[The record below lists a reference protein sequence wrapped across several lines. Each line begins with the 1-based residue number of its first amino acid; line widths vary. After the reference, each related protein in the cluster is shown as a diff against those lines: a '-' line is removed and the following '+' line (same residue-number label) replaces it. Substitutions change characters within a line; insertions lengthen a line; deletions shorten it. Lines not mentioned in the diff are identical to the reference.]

1 MINNIINNKNV
12 KLYFYLFLIL
22 LLLLVFLYLTNY
34 SSNYYTKKENFEQNN
49 TISKNINNIEVPA
62 DFLPTHPWTNKKS
75 GLDIVDNPQEHYIYE
90 DDEKIDKYDKDS
102 SQFTR
107 SFTCRPSITGVF
119 TDCGPYSFN
128 ACGPIKPS
136 TSDYDKSKNK
146 KHRKHR
152 NDRNDNDNDRND
164 NDNDISI
171 FCDKNICHH
180 IYHHDRRN
188 WSTNIENK
196 RHDDHNNEND
206 EDYNYNKY
214 GYRKI
219 NRDFNHNRR
228 HRHNIR
234 DYQDRRDRYDDRNND
249 SNENSRNQ
257 DQLEYDEYMNDLDGY

>member
-1 MINNIINNKNV
+1 MINNIINNKNI
-12 KLYFYLFLIL
+12 KLYFNLFIIL
-22 LLLLVFLYLTNY
+22 LLLLFFLYLTTC
-34 SSNYYTKKENFEQNN
+34 YTKKENFEQNNTSQKN

-75 GLDIVDNPQEHYIYE
+75 GLDILDNPQEHYIYE
-90 DDEKIDKYDKDS
+90 DDEKFDKYDKDS

-136 TSDYDKSKNK
+136 ISDYHKSKDK
-146 KHRKHR
+146 KNRKHR
-152 NDRNDNDNDRND
+152 NNRNKNA
-164 NDNDISI
+164 DISI

-180 IYHHDRRN
+180 IYHHDGRN

-196 RHDDHNNEND
+196 GDDEYYNENN

-219 NRDFNHNRR
+219 NKDFNNNRR
-228 HRHNIR
+228 HIRNNR
-234 DYQDRRDRYDDRNND
+234 DYQDTRDRYD
-249 SNENSRNQ
+249 SRNQ
-257 DQLEYDEYMNDLDGY
+257 DQLDYDEYMNDLDGY

>member
-1 MINNIINNKNV
+1 MINNKNV

-22 LLLLVFLYLTNY
+22 LLLFFFLYLTNC
-34 SSNYYTKKENFEQNN
+34 YTKRENFEKNNTSQKN

-62 DFLPTHPWTNKKS
+62 EFLPTHQWTNANS
-75 GLDIVDNPQEHYIYE
+75 GLDIADNPQEHYIYKH
-90 DDEKIDKYDKDS
+90 DEKAEKYDKDS

-128 ACGPIKPS
+128 TCGPIKPN
-136 TSDYDKSKNK
+136 TSDYDKSKDK
-146 KHRKHR
+146 KYRKHK
-152 NDRNDNDNDRND
+152 NDKNKDEEF
-164 NDNDISI
+164 SI

-180 IYHHDRRN
+180 IYHHNTRN
-188 WSTNIENK
+188 WTN
-196 RHDDHNNEND
+196 NNENNENNKNT

-219 NRDFNHNRR
+219 NTDFNHNRR

-234 DYQDRRDRYDDRNND
+234 EYQDTRDRYDNKNNN

-257 DQLEYDEYMNDLDGY
+257 EQLDYDEYMNDLDGY

>member
-12 KLYFYLFLIL
+12 KLYLKIFLIL
-22 LLLLVFLYLTNY
+22 LLFLFFLYLTNC
-34 SSNYYTKKENFEQNN
+34 YTKRENFQQNNTSQKN

-62 DFLPTHPWTNKKS
+62 DFVPTHPWTNADS
-75 GLDIVDNPQEHYIYE
+75 GLDIADNPQEHYLYKDNKKI
-90 DDEKIDKYDKDS
+90 EKYNKDS

-136 TSDYDKSKNK
+136 TSDYDKSKDK

-152 NDRNDNDNDRND
+152 NDRNKDQEISINCHRNICHHVYHHKNKWIND
-164 NDNDISI
+164 NDNDN
-171 FCDKNICHH
+171 DN
-180 IYHHDRRN
+180 
-188 WSTNIENK
+188 
-196 RHDDHNNEND
+196 DDNDGYNE
-206 EDYNYNKY
+206 Y

-219 NRDFNHNRR
+219 NRDFNHNTR

-234 DYQDRRDRYDDRNND
+234 DYQDRRDRYDNRNND
-249 SNENSRNQ
+249 SNKNSRNQ
-257 DQLEYDEYMNDLDGY
+257 DQLDYDEYMNDLDGY

>member
-1 MINNIINNKNV
+1 MINNKNV

-22 LLLLVFLYLTNY
+22 LLLFFFLYLTNC
-34 SSNYYTKKENFEQNN
+34 YTKRENFEKNNTSQKN

-62 DFLPTHPWTNKKS
+62 EFLPTHQWTNANS
-75 GLDIVDNPQEHYIYE
+75 GLDIADNPQEHYIYKH
-90 DDEKIDKYDKDS
+90 DEKAEKYDKDS
-102 SQFTR
+102 FQFTR

-128 ACGPIKPS
+128 TCGPIKPN
-136 TSDYDKSKNK
+136 TSDYDKSKDK
-146 KHRKHR
+146 KYRKHI
-152 NDRNDNDNDRND
+152 NDRNKDEE
-164 NDNDISI
+164 ISI

-180 IYHHDRRN
+180 IYHHNTRN
-188 WSTNIENK
+188 WTN
-196 RHDDHNNEND
+196 NNENNENT

-234 DYQDRRDRYDDRNND
+234 EYQDTRYRYDNKNNN
-249 SNENSRNQ
+249 SNENRRNQ
-257 DQLEYDEYMNDLDGY
+257 EQLDYDEYMNDLDGY

>member
-12 KLYFYLFLIL
+12 KLYFYLSLIL
-22 LLLLVFLYLTNY
+22 LFLFFFLYLT
-34 SSNYYTKKENFEQNN
+34 SCYTKKENFEQNNTSQKN

-62 DFLPTHPWTNKKS
+62 HFIPTHLWTNAKS
-75 GLDIVDNPQEHYIYE
+75 GLDIADNPQEHYVYDE
-90 DDEKIDKYDKDS
+90 DEKIEKYDKDS

-136 TSDYDKSKNK
+136 TSDYDKSKGK

-152 NDRNDNDNDRND
+152 NNRHDNDD
-164 NDNDISI
+164 NISI

-180 IYHHDRRN
+180 IYHHDKKN
-188 WSTNIENK
+188 WSNK
-196 RHDDHNNEND
+196 QHNSDDNNEND

-234 DYQDRRDRYDDRNND
+234 NYQDRRDRYDNRNNN
-249 SNENSRNQ
+249 SNKNSRNQ
-257 DQLEYDEYMNDLDGY
+257 DQLDYDEYMNDLDGY

>member
-12 KLYFYLFLIL
+12 KLYFNLFLIL
-22 LLLLVFLYLTNY
+22 LLLLFFLYLTNC
-34 SSNYYTKKENFEQNN
+34 YTKKEKFEQNN
-49 TISKNINNIEVPA
+49 TSQKNTITKNINNIEVPA

-75 GLDIVDNPQEHYIYE
+75 GLDIVDNPQEHYLYE
-90 DDEKIDKYDKDS
+90 DDEKIEKYDKDS

-107 SFTCRPSITGVF
+107 TFTCRPSITGVF

-136 TSDYDKSKNK
+136 SSDYDNSKDK

-152 NDRNDNDNDRND
+152 NDRNKNDDN
-164 NDNDISI
+164 ISI

-180 IYHHDRRN
+180 IYHHDKKN
-188 WSTNIENK
+188 WSNK
-196 RHDDHNNEND
+196 QHNSDDNNEND

-234 DYQDRRDRYDDRNND
+234 DYQDRRDRYDN
-249 SNENSRNQ
+249 RNQ
-257 DQLEYDEYMNDLDGY
+257 DQLDYDEYMNDLDGY

>member
-22 LLLLVFLYLTNY
+22 LLLLFFLYLNNY
-34 SSNYYTKKENFEQNN
+34 SNNYYKKKENFEQNNTSQKN

-75 GLDIVDNPQEHYIYE
+75 GLDITDNPQEHYLYE
-90 DDEKIDKYDKDS
+90 DDKKIEKYDKDS

-136 TSDYDKSKNK
+136 TSEYNKSKDK
-146 KHRKHR
+146 KYRKHR
-152 NDRNDNDNDRND
+152 DDRNKDEEV
-164 NDNDISI
+164 SI

-180 IYHHDRRN
+180 IYHHDKIN
-188 WSTNIENK
+188 WA
-196 RHDDHNNEND
+196 NNEANNKKI

-234 DYQDRRDRYDDRNND
+234 DYQDRRDRYDNRNNN

-257 DQLEYDEYMNDLDGY
+257 DQLDYDEYMNDLDGY

>member
-12 KLYFYLFLIL
+12 KLYLKIFLIL
-22 LLLLVFLYLTNY
+22 LLILFFLYLTNC
-34 SSNYYTKKENFEQNN
+34 YTKRENFEQNN
-49 TISKNINNIEVPA
+49 TSQKNTITKNINNIEVPA
-62 DFLPTHPWTNKKS
+62 NFLPTHPWTNAKS
-75 GLDIVDNPQEHYIYE
+75 GLDIVDNPQEHYLYE
-90 DDEKIDKYDKDS
+90 DDKKADKYDKES

-136 TSDYDKSKNK
+136 TSDYNKSKDK

-152 NDRNDNDNDRND
+152 NNRNKGEEISINCHRNICHHVYHHKNKWVNDNDNDNDD
-164 NDNDISI
+164 NDYNDG
-171 FCDKNICHH
+171 
-180 IYHHDRRN
+180 Y
-188 WSTNIENK
+188 
-196 RHDDHNNEND
+196 NE
-206 EDYNYNKY
+206 Y

-234 DYQDRRDRYDDRNND
+234 DYQDRRDRYDNRNND

-257 DQLEYDEYMNDLDGY
+257 DQLDYDEYMNDLDGY

>member
-22 LLLLVFLYLTNY
+22 LLLLFFLYLTNC
-34 SSNYYTKKENFEQNN
+34 YTKKENFEQNN
-49 TISKNINNIEVPA
+49 TSQKNTITKNINNIEVPA
-62 DFLPTHPWTNKKS
+62 DFLPTHPWTNAKS
-75 GLDIVDNPQEHYIYE
+75 GLDIIDNPQERYLYE
-90 DDEKIDKYDKDS
+90 DDKKAEKYHKES

-107 SFTCRPSITGVF
+107 NFTCRPSITGVF

-136 TSDYDKSKNK
+136 TSDYDKSKGK

-152 NDRNDNDNDRND
+152 NNRHDNDD
-164 NDNDISI
+164 NISI

-188 WSTNIENK
+188 WSNNEDNNYN
-196 RHDDHNNEND
+196 HDNDEND

-234 DYQDRRDRYDDRNND
+234 NYQDRRDRYDNRNND

-257 DQLEYDEYMNDLDGY
+257 EQLDYDEYMNDLDGY

>member
-12 KLYFYLFLIL
+12 KLYFYLSLIL
-22 LLLLVFLYLTNY
+22 LFLFFFLYLTNC
-34 SSNYYTKKENFEQNN
+34 YTKKENFEQNNTSQKN

-62 DFLPTHPWTNKKS
+62 HFIPTHPWTNAKS
-75 GLDIVDNPQEHYIYE
+75 GLDIADNPQEHYVYE
-90 DDEKIDKYDKDS
+90 DDEKIEKYDKDS

-107 SFTCRPSITGVF
+107 NFICRPSITGVF

-136 TSDYDKSKNK
+136 TSHYDKSKDK

-152 NDRNDNDNDRND
+152 NDRNKDDDN
-164 NDNDISI
+164 ISI

-180 IYHHDRRN
+180 IYHHDKKN
-188 WSTNIENK
+188 WSNK
-196 RHDDHNNEND
+196 QDNSDDNNDDNNEND

-234 DYQDRRDRYDDRNND
+234 DYQDRKDRYDN
-249 SNENSRNQ
+249 RNQ
-257 DQLEYDEYMNDLDGY
+257 DQLDYDEYMNDLDGY

>member
-12 KLYFYLFLIL
+12 KLYFNLFLIL
-22 LLLLVFLYLTNY
+22 LLFLFFLYLTNC
-34 SSNYYTKKENFEQNN
+34 YTKKENFEQNN
-49 TISKNINNIEVPA
+49 TSQKNTITKNINNIEVPA

-75 GLDIVDNPQEHYIYE
+75 GLDIVDNPQEQYIYE
-90 DDEKIDKYDKDS
+90 DDEKIEKYDKDS

-136 TSDYDKSKNK
+136 SSDYDNSKDK

-152 NDRNDNDNDRND
+152 NDRNNDE
-164 NDNDISI
+164 DISV

-188 WSTNIENK
+188 WSNNNENN
-196 RHDDHNNEND
+196 DNNNEND
-206 EDYNYNKY
+206 ENNENNKDYNYNKY

-234 DYQDRRDRYDDRNND
+234 DYQDRRDRYDNRNND

-257 DQLEYDEYMNDLDGY
+257 DQLDYDEYMNDLDGY

>member
-22 LLLLVFLYLTNY
+22 LFVLFFLYLTNC
-34 SSNYYTKKENFEQNN
+34 YTKKENFEQNNTSQKN

-75 GLDIVDNPQEHYIYE
+75 GLDIADNPQEHYVYE
-90 DDEKIDKYDKDS
+90 DDEKIEKYDKDS

-107 SFTCRPSITGVF
+107 NFTCRPSITGVF

-136 TSDYDKSKNK
+136 TSDYDKSKDK

-152 NDRNDNDNDRND
+152 NDRNKDDDN
-164 NDNDISI
+164 ISI

-180 IYHHDRRN
+180 IYHHDRKY

-196 RHDDHNNEND
+196 GDDDDNNEND

-219 NRDFNHNRR
+219 NRYFNHNRR

-234 DYQDRRDRYDDRNND
+234 DYQDRRDRYDNRNND
-249 SNENSRNQ
+249 SNGGTICQ
-257 DQLEYDEYMNDLDGY
+257 IP